1 MGKKKDL
8 RKRYQ
13 NRVVKSS
20 VKTAVGEVNE
30 AILGKDAKT
39 ASEALLKAI
48 RQLDKAAT
56 KGVIHKNTA
65 SRKKSR
71 LTKKLNEIA
80 SGSHPSQ

>member
-1 MGKKKDL
+1 MGKKRDL

-39 ASEALLKAI
+39 TSEALLKAI

-71 LTKKLNEIA
+71 LTRKVKLLLAESDN
-80 SGSHPSQ
+80 Q

>member
-1 MGKKKDL
+1 MGKKRDL

-56 KGVIHKNTA
+56 KGVIHNNTA

-71 LTKKLNEIA
+71 LTRKVKLLLAESDN
-80 SGSHPSQ
+80 Q

>member
-8 RKRYQ
+8 RRWHQ
-13 NRVVKSS
+13 NKVVKSS
-20 VKTAVGEVNE
+20 VKTGIGEVNE

-39 ASEALLKAI
+39 ANEALLKAI

-71 LTKKLNEIA
+71 LTRKVKLLLAESDN
-80 SGSHPSQ
+80 Q

>member
-1 MGKKKDL
+1 MGKKRDL
-8 RKRYQ
+8 RKRHQ

-20 VKTAVGEVNE
+20 VKTAIGEVNE
-30 AILGKDAKT
+30 AVLGKDMKT
-39 ASEALLKAI
+39 AREALPKAV

-71 LTKKLNEIA
+71 LTRKVTLLLAESDN
-80 SGSHPSQ
+80 Q

>member
-1 MGKKKDL
+1 MGKKRDL

-20 VKTAVGEVNE
+20 VKTAIGGVNE

-71 LTKKLNEIA
+71 LTRKVRLLLAESDN
-80 SGSHPSQ
+80 Q

>member
-1 MGKKKDL
+1 MGKKRDI

-20 VKTAVGEVNE
+20 VKTAVGEANE

-39 ASEALLKAI
+39 AGEALLKAT
-48 RQLDKAAT
+48 RQLDKAAS

-71 LTKKLNEIA
+71 LARKVKLLLAESDN
-80 SGSHPSQ
+80 Q

>member
-1 MGKKKDL
+1 MGKKRDL
-8 RKRYQ
+8 KKRYQ

-71 LTKKLNEIA
+71 LTRKVNLLLAESDN
-80 SGSHPSQ
+80 Q

>member
-1 MGKKKDL
+1 MGKKRDL

-71 LTKKLNEIA
+71 LTRKVKLLLAESDN
-80 SGSHPSQ
+80 Q

>member
-8 RKRYQ
+8 RRWHQ
-13 NRVVKSS
+13 NKVVKSS
-20 VKTAVGEVNE
+20 VKTAIGEMNE

-71 LTKKLNEIA
+71 LTRKVKLLLAEPDN
-80 SGSHPSQ
+80 Q

>member
-1 MGKKKDL
+1 MGKKRDL

-20 VKTAVGEVNE
+20 VKTTIGEVNE

-39 ASEALLKAI
+39 GSEALLKAI

-71 LTKKLNEIA
+71 LTRKVKLLLAESDN
-80 SGSHPSQ
+80 Q

>member
-1 MGKKKDL
+1 MGKKRDL

-39 ASEALLKAI
+39 ASKALLKAI

-71 LTKKLNEIA
+71 LTRKVKLFLAESDN
-80 SGSHPSQ
+80 Q